1 MKISIIGAGYVGL
14 STGLTL
20 ASLGNEVYFVDVDE
34 DKINKLRKGKPPFQE
49 PYVKE
54 LLERNLKK
62 KRVKFSSL
70 YSVAIPKSD
79 VIFVCVGTP
88 PKISGEADIS
98 QVKDAIKNI
107 SKNLDKKFTVVVI
120 KSTVPVGTAKLLKRI
135 IERANHNNFSI
146 VSNPEFLREGHA
158 IEDTLKPDR
167 IVLGV
172 DDKRALEILSNL
184 YDPIIKQ
191 SFENIVEEKLSRQVP
206 VVVTSNISAELIK
219 YAANAFLVT
228 KISFI
233 NEIANVAENIGG
245 DIEDVAEGIGLD
257 PRIGN
262 KFLKAGLGWGGN
274 CFPKDIRALYQVAG
288 KSGYIPVLLK
298 SVIEVN
304 NEQRY
309 RFLQKISKAL
319 KEDIEGKT
327 IAILGVAF
335 KSETDDVRES
345 PAIEII
351 NKLIELG
358 ATIRVYDPLALENA
372 KKVLKNNSDIIFC
385 TSPYDAAKGASALV
399 ITTEWPEF
407 KDLNFKKIKG
417 LLKSPIVV
425 DGKNLLDKDLMR
437 KMGFKY
443 YSIGRK

>member
-1 MKISIIGAGYVGL
+1 MKVSIIGAGYVGL

-34 DKINKLRKGKPPFQE
+34 DKINKLRNGKPPFQE
-49 PYVKE
+49 PHVKE
-54 LLERNLKK
+54 LLEKNLKE

-88 PKISGEADIS
+88 SKISGEADIS
-98 QVKDAIKNI
+98 HVKDAIKNI

-135 IERANHNNFSI
+135 IERADHNNFSI
-146 VSNPEFLREGHA
+146 VSNPEFLREGYA
-158 IEDTLKPDR
+158 IRDTLKPDR

-262 KFLKAGLGWGGN
+262 KFLNAGLGWGGN

-288 KSGYIPVLLK
+288 KSGYMPVLLK

-309 RFLQKISKAL
+309 RFLQKIVKVL
-319 KEDIEGKT
+319 GEVIEGKT
-327 IAILGVAF
+327 VAILGIAF
-335 KSETDDVRES
+335 KSGTDDVRES

-351 NKLIELG
+351 NKLLELG
-358 ATIRVYDPLALENA
+358 AKIKAYDPLALENA

-385 TSPYDAAKGASALV
+385 TSPYDAANGASALV

-437 KMGFKY
+437 EMGFKY
-443 YSIGRK
+443 HSIGRK